1 MALTSDITV
10 NPQNFG
16 GANVATTFV
25 FVTEKDQKS
34 TRRVTATA
42 LTTPNTLTIQH
53 SLRKQGGRD
62 VNSHQIRIDLTAV
75 DVLAGPVAASSWLV
89 FNLPVGQTAITAQ
102 HIKDMCGQIAHLITQ
117 AAVMDKLLAGES

>member
-1 MALTSDITV
+1 MALPTDITV

-16 GANVATTFV
+16 GANVSTTFV

-34 TRRVTATA
+34 VRRVTSTA
-42 LTTPNTLTIQH
+42 LTTPNTLTVQH
-53 SLRKQGGRD
+53 SLRKISGKD
-62 VNSHQIRIDLTAV
+62 VNSHLVRIDLAAV
-75 DVLAGPVAASSWLV
+75 DVLAGPVSAASWLS

-117 AAVMDKLLAGES
+117 ATFMDKLLAGES